1 MTGPWLSQLSI
12 ACGGPAATDERC
24 APTQFA
30 AVAAGIIT
38 SACPSLRHPLDCD
51 TVPSCHSTEGGLVAD
66 HIPVRVHCITL
77 GPSCSVSLTVPSVL
91 GISNPDHG
99 TSGWLSLFSP
109 PISPAAGTRVLVVCA
124 TFSYP
129 SHNVPELPRVRF
141 LHHLLALPTH
151 SKTSR
156 LLT

>member
-51 TVPSCHSTEGGLVAD
+51 TVPSCHSTEGGLVTD
-66 HIPVRVHCITL
+66 HIPVRVHCIAL

-99 TSGWLSLFSP
+99 TSGWPFPLFSTRFP
-109 PISPAAGTRVLVVCA
+109 SSRNKGSRGTR
-124 TFSYP
+124 Y
-129 SHNVPELPRVRF
+129 F
-141 LHHLLALPTH
+141 LL
-151 SKTSR
+151 SKSQR
-156 LLT
+156 A